1 MVIRRAEKPPSA
13 SIMMGTRSIQ
23 PPPPLLEMLA
33 EETRL
38 PRFEDLPTSAST
50 PRKPPTSSHSA
61 DSLIKQ
67 DEPSASGRSTD
78 AHETTLPLQISKNAT
93 PSSESNSTSGESSF
107 AKATSGELNK
117 VVPAKHLLQRRNSR
131 PPLLQQNSFRSL
143 AVMQSEP
150 LNMPEIRWFSS
161 TWHSAED
168 VEQFQ
173 GSRHK
178 TFTCGFPF
186 PTPALPPRVQPRAH
200 SFDENHLISGRT
212 PLIFDRKVSQELGMS
227 ASDGA
232 SFGEQGDER
241 SERQQAPRPRRSNS
255 ASSQSAA
262 PPNATDIAR
271 ANGAH
276 VRHSAETQWTP

>member
-1 MVIRRAEKPPSA
+1 
-13 SIMMGTRSIQ
+13 MMGTRSIQ

-131 PPLLQQNSFRSL
+131 PPLLQQNSLRPP
-143 AVMQSEP
+143 AAMQSEP
-150 LNMPEIRWFSS
+150 PNMPEIRWFSS
-161 TWHSAED
+161 TWHLVGDIEPSL
-168 VEQFQ
+168 
-173 GSRHK
+173 GSRRK
-178 TFTCGFPF
+178 TFTCGYSFF
-186 PTPALPPRVQPRAH
+186 TSTLLLSVRPRVR
-200 SFDENHLISGRT
+200 SFDENHPISGRT
-212 PLIFDRKVSQELGMS
+212 PPHFSTTKNRK
-227 ASDGA
+227 
-232 SFGEQGDER
+232 R
-241 SERQQAPRPRRSNS
+241 SRL
-255 ASSQSAA
+255 
-262 PPNATDIAR
+262 AT
-271 ANGAH
+271 
-276 VRHSAETQWTP
+276 

>member
-23 PPPPLLEMLA
+23 LPPPLLEMLA

-131 PPLLQQNSFRSL
+131 PPLLQQNSLR
-143 AVMQSEP
+143 P
-150 LNMPEIRWFSS
+150 LWQCNLNPPTCQKSRDFHQHGIPQKTWSS
-161 TWHSAED
+161 FKAAGT
-168 VEQFQ
+168 
-173 GSRHK
+173 
-178 TFTCGFPF
+178 
-186 PTPALPPRVQPRAH
+186 
-200 SFDENHLISGRT
+200 
-212 PLIFDRKVSQELGMS
+212 
-227 ASDGA
+227 
-232 SFGEQGDER
+232 
-241 SERQQAPRPRRSNS
+241 RRSPAVFHFPLPHRLPECN
-255 ASSQSAA
+255 
-262 PPNATDIAR
+262 PERT
-271 ANGAH
+271 H
-276 VRHSAETQWTP
+276 LMKTT